1 MLMLLFAITYF
12 VYANFCELT
21 EKKNVLNWQIVQ
33 QQAEREGEEDIHL
46 SGSELD
52 SCSSS
57 ERESSDDD
65 ITQRSAADDSGPLP
79 LSEEATS
86 SKRVRN

>member
-1 MLMLLFAITYF
+1 MD
-12 VYANFCELT
+12 
-21 EKKNVLNWQIVQ
+21 QIVQ
-33 QQAEREGEEDIHL
+33 QQAQREGEDDIHM

-65 ITQRSAADDSGPLP
+65 ITQEAAAAVTEPLP